1 MCESNGCTKLTDGAL
16 EICIDK
22 IHEKLI
28 VNNLLRTGAFEGQ
41 SIREVLKNPGPVRDS
56 VVSIL
61 RTCESSISPGNYK
74 QVQHLYKLVDM
85 ISNILYTLGIQT
97 SDMSDRAP
105 TTYYITVSE
114 AIKQIEETEALEEAR
129 AIYNIITS

>member
-1 MCESNGCTKLTDGAL
+1 MCEGNDCTNLTDGGML
-16 EICIDK
+16 ICVNQ
-22 IHEKLI
+22 IHQKLV
-28 VNNLLRTGAFEGQ
+28 VNNLLETGAFDGQ
-41 SIREVLKNPGPVRDS
+41 SIREILKNPGPVRD
-56 VVSIL
+56 VVVGIL

-85 ISNILYTLGIQT
+85 ISSILYTLGIQS

-114 AIKQIEETEALEEAR
+114 AIKQIEETEALEEANK
-129 AIYNIITS
+129 IYNIITS